1 MSTFLS
7 STPLQGDNPTE
18 ISIPSGRCSKLMNA
32 ALTATQKEILPSVWN
47 TFLTLTLKGVLKDG
61 HLAQKQLLTCCRN
74 GFYSNASQIGPS
86 VLPLLARIWE
96 GFSEDSKRFE
106 FAAELTKS
114 YIKGFESERSNY
126 EKAAI
131 LRTFAETI
139 GFLIKNEVCDV
150 ESTHAFIISNLK
162 NINSEFPKLIGTL
175 VKDPTFYSTL
185 TQKSIEA
192 NVINSKEYGDFV
204 VGLVTQPVSLFN
216 DAKPVVRKGVKFRD
230 PSEDISKPSGS
241 EPNLPS
247 FENLPNHKKI
257 FLQNFVQT
265 CVTIHAYKALSIVSR
280 NFQNNE
286 LWSSVNISCLDL
298 SKETDKSTRLRLSLD
313 LIHLNPEN
321 PQILGVFS
329 DQFEFF
335 KEPADLQLFLKELN
349 HFTHIQPIK
358 KWIRMSVFTDVI
370 ESCLKNTNLT
380 EGELVTIL
388 KFVLT
393 DIFPDSYSSKICR
406 ILVDRLNRDEKFF
419 ENLARI
425 LTYSSFKVDLSEV
438 YAQYWEI
445 FLRKSINETED
456 ISLELSESVCTRNR
470 QRLSTHFLMEKLEQ
484 QLTSCKTVKQ
494 INSLVNLC
502 KKLEFAEDDIELA
515 VKIAVPPIK
524 PEFLA
529 FIGLSH
535 TTDMLHDILDPIP
548 RFSGHHRSILIKS
561 IFHGRC
567 VQSNSDPKELF
578 QPAINV
584 LYAQAVA
591 RIWTEVEKSEYF
603 DNLSEELSQELEVIS
618 SQLIESICANHVVR
632 REFKIEIE
640 KILTSQSQDPI
651 WSSKLPIRILLEYC
665 QKSEIKFDLQVD
677 VPVAAA
683 GDGDISD
690 VKVQADKLLNLF
702 TLNKFIIK
710 ESIEWI
716 SGRRTSHPDDFE
728 FDPVFRHTKNKNL
741 MNKLLL
747 ITLELLERVD
757 SEDNEEFLST
767 AACWIEAWLK
777 HTKNLETTSKTQ
789 LMWISNLARGVRIIG
804 ERARA
809 LSSICPK
816 FIQEYLEFHCAQIY
830 PVIYALYNQLNGEV
844 ENHSFWTQQALYYV
858 STALAT
864 MPGTTLAFIE
874 PDSIKVCDIFANILA
889 NGIHPPTRIAAYKV
903 LRKVKYDTG
912 EAKDLPIIPPGID
925 EMIKKLMEK
934 FNVPE
939 EDEDHESPR
948 QISKEESKYLLSYLL
963 LWDALLKIQQSS
975 NEFASYVR

>member
-1 MSTFLS
+1 M
-7 STPLQGDNPTE
+7 TE

-47 TFLTLTLKGVLKDG
+47 AFLTLTLKGVLKDG
-61 HLAQKQLLTCCRN
+61 HLAQKQLLICCRN

-96 GFSEDSKRFE
+96 GISDDSKRSE
-106 FAAELTKS
+106 FAADLIKS

-150 ESTHAFIISNLK
+150 ETTHAFIIANLK

-175 VKDPTFYSTL
+175 VKDPTFYSAL
-185 TQKSIEA
+185 TKKSIEA

-216 DAKPVVRKGVKFRD
+216 DSKPVTRKGVKFRD
-230 PSEDISKPSGS
+230 PSEDTCKSSAGS
-241 EPNLPS
+241 SSSLPS
-247 FENLPNHKKI
+247 FENLPNHKKT
-257 FLQNFVQT
+257 FLQDFVQT
-265 CVTIHAYKALSIVSR
+265 CVSVHAYKALSIVSR
-280 NFQNNE
+280 QFQSNE
-286 LWSSVNISCLDL
+286 LWSLVSISSVDL
-298 SKETDKSTRLRLSLD
+298 SKEADKSTRLRLSLD

-321 PQILGVFS
+321 PQILGLFS

-335 KEPADLQLFLKELN
+335 KEPADLQVFLKELDP
-349 HFTHIQPIK
+349 FIHIQPIK
-358 KWIRMSVFTDVI
+358 KWIRMSVFTDVL
-370 ESCLKNTNLT
+370 EDCLKNANLS
-380 EGELVTIL
+380 EGELITIL
-388 KFVLT
+388 KFIMADT
-393 DIFPDSYSSKICR
+393 FPDTYSSKISG
-406 ILVDRLNRDEKFF
+406 ILVERLNRDEKFF
-419 ENLARI
+419 ENLGRI

-445 FLRKSINETED
+445 FLRKTINETED
-456 ISLELSESVCTRNR
+456 ISLELSESVCTFNR

-502 KKLEFAEDDIELA
+502 KRLEFVEDDIELA

-529 FIGLSH
+529 FIGQSH
-535 TTDMLHDILDPIP
+535 TTEVIYDSLDPVP
-548 RFSGHHRSILIKS
+548 QFSGHHRSIIVKS

-567 VQSNSDPKELF
+567 VQSNSDPRELF

-584 LYAQAVA
+584 LYAQAIA

-603 DNLSEELSQELEVIS
+603 ANLSEELRQELEVIS
-618 SQLIESICANHVVR
+618 SQLIESICGNHVVR

-640 KILTSQSQDPI
+640 KTLAKNSQDPI
-651 WSSKLPIRILLEYC
+651 WSSRLPIRILVEYC
-665 QKSEIKFDLQVD
+665 QKSEIKFDLQFG
-677 VPVAAA
+677 VPVDAA
-683 GDGDISD
+683 GDGDM
-690 VKVQADKLLNLF
+690 KAQADKLLTLF
-702 TLNKFIIK
+702 SLNKFNIK
-710 ESIEWI
+710 ESIAWI
-716 SGRRTSHPDDFE
+716 SERRTSHPEDFE
-728 FDPVFRHTKNKNL
+728 FDPVFRHAKNKSL

-757 SEDNEEFLST
+757 GEDNEEFLST

-777 HTKNLETTSKTQ
+777 HTKNLETTSKVQ
-789 LMWISNLARGVRIIG
+789 LMWISNLARGVKIIG

-809 LSSICPK
+809 LNNICPK
-816 FIQEYLEFHCAQIY
+816 FLQEYLEFHCAQIY
-830 PVIYALYNQLNGEV
+830 PVIYALYNQLNMEV

-864 MPGTTLAFIE
+864 MPGTTLAFIK

-912 EAKDLPIIPPGID
+912 DAKDLPIIPPGID
-925 EMIKKLMEK
+925 EMIKKLMGK

-939 EDEDHESPR
+939 EDEDHDGPR
-948 QISKEESKYLLSYLL
+948 QTRNEESKYLVSYLL